1 MMWAAIAV
9 LTVLILSF
17 AFYIFA
23 LKGRTGFADWEPFN
37 KVSFAHRGLHNE
49 KLPENSLGAF
59 KEAKFRGYGVE
70 FDVHLLSDGTLAV
83 FHDSDLLR
91 MTGKE
96 GKIEDLT
103 ANDLKAYRLNET
115 EKKIPSFDEVLEV
128 FDNNEPLIIELK
140 AVGNNVAALC
150 KTVCD
155 KLDSYK
161 GVYCLESFDP
171 RCVAWLK
178 KNRPDVLR
186 GQLAENYFKTNSKLP
201 FLLKFVCGALITNVI
216 TRPDFVAY
224 RYSDR
229 KSLAFVLCRKF
240 WKIKGVVWTLKF
252 EDEHRNAVEEG
263 LISIFVNFLP

>member
-17 AFYIFA
+17 TFYIFA

-103 ANDLKAYRLNET
+103 ANDLKAYRLNGT
-115 EKKIPSFDEVLEV
+115 EEKIPSFDEVLEV

-150 KTVCD
+150 K
-155 KLDSYK
+155 
-161 GVYCLESFDP
+161 
-171 RCVAWLK
+171 
-178 KNRPDVLR
+178 
-186 GQLAENYFKTNSKLP
+186 
-201 FLLKFVCGALITNVI
+201 
-216 TRPDFVAY
+216 
-224 RYSDR
+224 
-229 KSLAFVLCRKF
+229 
-240 WKIKGVVWTLKF
+240 
-252 EDEHRNAVEEG
+252 AV
-263 LISIFVNFLP
+263 